1 MIFHFKFLSNL
12 SIGKG
17 GTFMVNP
24 ERLLAS
30 LQRCPPHKRKAHLF
44 TTFWRRFQWWACSS
58 LMSTPLPAEACCE
71 TCERIVL
78 LWV

>member
-44 TTFWRRFQWWACSS
+44 TTFWRRFQ
-58 LMSTPLPAEACCE
+58 
-71 TCERIVL
+71 
-78 LWV
+78 